1 MSTQSLSFSFPSSFE
16 EATPKFVLK
25 ASELESKL
33 LQICTD
39 EVHFFDSA
47 DAFLLKCT
55 QLKSILTAFNSDNN
69 ISQEEEQECPNTI
82 FGGTSLQRACS
93 CTDDNHQEE
102 LVHVTFPSLQIQ
114 QGSTKYTEYCDL
126 HVNFVIEPCLPKT
139 NQEIYSTLQRILCCA
154 SSSGTFPS
162 GSPFV
167 SPWFVSSSSPH
178 EPKKEEIFCIL
189 FPINDDLL
197 FEQLCN
203 FRVGDVSPSFY
214 LHCCI
219 ALPNHHSEEG
229 ITLLLQN
236 YILKNQ
242 ALKNNYCNNTFESKN
257 SYTMLIYRQIPP
269 RLHLQKHP
277 TLFSQYFLN
286 PENKQDNHSI
296 FSENENRDPFTVN
309 IEDANSS
316 RLREAPLWEL
326 YLAAPTPNS
335 NSNKQLIDEEEEIS
349 NYNSNTLNCKQEQ
362 LLLLR
367 SVSPPYIRNWK
378 VYYGDVLEHFLESN
392 NFRMLQQEARSIPQ
406 WTPWPE
412 QQHYSTETSTSSWTV
427 FPLVH
432 TFPAQ
437 SASNRKWIQST
448 STFCPHTC
456 RMLREKKFLNNKLRT
471 ALFSRLGPDTTLSP
485 HTGWEDLANFVLR
498 VHIPLL
504 VPSNCGTWVDGCVQT
519 HEEGVVQVFDDSKV
533 HRAFNYHPT
542 EERIVLIIDLVRPES
557 LPIGTAVGGHTEELD
572 EFIKDM
578 V

>member
-1 MSTQSLSFSFPSSFE
+1 MSTQSLFSYQSSSE
-16 EATPKFVLK
+16 KEAAPKFVLK
-25 ASELESKL
+25 ASELESRL
-33 LQICTD
+33 LQICNE

-55 QLKSILTAFNSDNN
+55 QMKSILTALKSDPT
-69 ISQEEEQECPNTI
+69 ISQEEEEQHEFPNTI
-82 FGGTSLQRACS
+82 FGRTSLQRACS

-102 LVHVTFPSLQIQ
+102 LVHVTFPSLQLQ
-114 QGSTKYTEYCDL
+114 QEIEYCDL
-126 HVNFVIEPCLPKT
+126 HVQFSIESCLPKT
-139 NQEIYSTLQRILCCA
+139 NQEIYSTLERILCCT
-154 SSSGTFPS
+154 SR
-162 GSPFV
+162 SPFV
-167 SPWFVSSSSPH
+167 SPWFVSSSSPN
-178 EPKKEEIFCIL
+178 EPKKGETIFCIL
-189 FPINDDLL
+189 FPKNDDDLL
-197 FEQLCN
+197 FQQLCN

-219 ALPNHHSEEG
+219 TPTALPNHPLEEEDMAV
-229 ITLLLQN
+229 LLKN

-242 ALKNNYCNNTFESKN
+242 AWENTYYNNSFEPKTT
-257 SYTMLIYRQIPP
+257 YTMLIYRQIPP

-286 PENKQDNHSI
+286 PENKQDTHGNL
-296 FSENENRDPFTVN
+296 SENDNCNLFTMN
-309 IEDANSS
+309 IDNTNSLL
-316 RLREAPLWEL
+316 LRETPLWEL
-326 YLAAPTPNS
+326 YLAASTPNS
-335 NSNKQLIDEEEEIS
+335 NSNNQRIDEEDEIS
-349 NYNSNTLNCKQEQ
+349 NCKSNTFKNCKEEQ
-362 LLLLR
+362 LVLLR
-367 SVSPPYIRNWK
+367 SVSPPYITNWK
-378 VYYGDVLEHFLESN
+378 VYYGDILEHFLEPN
-392 NFRMLQQEARSIPQ
+392 NFQMLQHEARSIPQ

-412 QQHYSTETSTSSWTV
+412 QQHYSTATSTSSWTV

-437 SASNRKWIQST
+437 SASNRKWIQTT

-456 RMLREKKFLNNKLRT
+456 RLLRKTNFLNNKLRT

-504 VPSNCGTWVDGCVQT
+504 VPSNCGTWVDGCIQM
-519 HEEGVVQVFDDSKV
+519 HKEGVVQVFDDSKV

-542 EERIVLIIDLVRPES
+542 KERVVLIIDLVRPES

-572 EFIKDM
+572 EIIKDM